1 MEVAG
6 NRIHGTTQVAPL
18 VRFAETEQVLL
29 KPLPISPP
37 EQARWA
43 KAKVHS
49 DCHIQVDKCRYS
61 VPYQR
66 VGQSVDVRL
75 SETTTRIY
83 RNHRLIATHARLTQP
98 GQRSTLDEHL
108 PPEHIAFKM
117 RSPAWCLKQAE
128 AVGPDCLAL
137 VNELFADGVV
147 QRLRA
152 AQGIIRLRKPYT
164 DVRLNAACHR
174 ALAFGNVGYR
184 SVRMILEK
192 GLDQVVDEHGAF
204 DELCSAYTGGAR
216 FGRNTKDLFEP
227 H

>member
-1 MEVAG
+1 
-6 NRIHGTTQVAPL
+6 

-29 KPLPISPP
+29 KPLPVTPP

-49 DCHIQVDKCRYS
+49 DCHIQVSKCRYS

-83 RNHRLIATHARLTQP
+83 RNHQLIATHARLTQP

-117 RSPAWCLKQAE
+117 RSPNWCLKQAE

-152 AQGIIRLRKPYT
+152 AQGIMRLRKPYT
-164 DVRLNAACHR
+164 DARLNAACHR

-204 DELCSAYTGGAR
+204 DELCSAYTGAAR
-216 FGRNTKDLFEP
+216 FCRDTKDLFEP